1 MHLNI
6 PALVHPDA
14 VPEKYKP
21 HYKSEEEFKDGLILD
36 RKAMEFFYGTLKK
49 VSENEDQLTTQTPL
63 NSIHILS
70 MQAPSCGQA
79 MAKSILQPISR
90 FAGKR
95 AGTFSFVEH
104 ICLHGYRMDLLR
116 DDGLIYESIL
126 REDGVPTRL
135 NVYKGLP
142 HAALDF
148 MPMLSQSKQAVKD
161 LKPAFDWLLNQ
172 KSS

>member
-1 MHLNI
+1 
-6 PALVHPDA
+6 
-14 VPEKYKP
+14 
-21 HYKSEEEFKDGLILD
+21 
-36 RKAMEFFYGTLKK
+36 
-49 VSENEDQLTTQTPL
+49 
-63 NSIHILS
+63 
-70 MQAPSCGQA
+70 
-79 MAKSILQPISR
+79 
-90 FAGKR
+90 
-95 AGTFSFVEH
+95 
-104 ICLHGYRMDLLR
+104 MDLLR
-116 DDGLIYESIL
+116 DDALIYESVL